1 MYSSLINVE
10 GAVMD
15 IQYKLTVTVDDKVVF
30 ESDYPDTTMLEEELG
45 KAEFAVEAQLAV
57 EAELADE

>member
-1 MYSSLINVE
+1 
-10 GAVMD
+10 MD